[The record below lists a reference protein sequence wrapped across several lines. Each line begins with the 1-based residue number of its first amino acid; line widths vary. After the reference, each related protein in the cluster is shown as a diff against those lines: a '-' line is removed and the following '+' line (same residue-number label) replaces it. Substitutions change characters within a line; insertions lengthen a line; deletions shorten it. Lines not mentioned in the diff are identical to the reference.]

1 MSHRMLSIA
10 LRCASASALATAG
23 WWLFA
28 DLSAPDSCLDTGG
41 AFDYVRW
48 LCSFDNHEHLT
59 YIDVPITALPSFP
72 VFCGCVLIFVIAQM
86 TPTKASMN
94 RSHHSSGHRD

>member
-1 MSHRMLSIA
+1 MSDRMLSIA
-10 LRCASASALATAG
+10 LRCASASALTTAG

-28 DLSAPDSCLDTGG
+28 DLSAPDSCLGAGG

-48 LCSFDNHEHLT
+48 LCSFDSREHLA

-72 VFCGCVLIFVIAQM
+72 VFCGCVLAFSIMMIAPM
-86 TPTKASMN
+86 KPP
-94 RSHHSSGHRD
+94 RDR

>member
-1 MSHRMLSIA
+1 MSDRILSIA

-23 WWLFA
+23 WWLLA

-41 AFDYVRW
+41 AFDYARW
-48 LCSFDNHEHLT
+48 LCSFDSREHLA

-72 VFCGCVLIFVIAQM
+72 VFCGCVLAFAIMMF
-86 TPTKASMN
+86 TPMETSRN
-94 RSHHSSGHRD
+94 R

>member
-1 MSHRMLSIA
+1 MSDKMLSIA

-23 WWLFA
+23 GWLLA

-41 AFDYVRW
+41 AFDYARW
-48 LCSFDNHEHLT
+48 LCSSDGREHLA

-72 VFCGCVLIFVIAQM
+72 VFCACFLAFAIIM
-86 TPTKASMN
+86 LTPMKTSQN
-94 RSHHSSGHRD
+94 R